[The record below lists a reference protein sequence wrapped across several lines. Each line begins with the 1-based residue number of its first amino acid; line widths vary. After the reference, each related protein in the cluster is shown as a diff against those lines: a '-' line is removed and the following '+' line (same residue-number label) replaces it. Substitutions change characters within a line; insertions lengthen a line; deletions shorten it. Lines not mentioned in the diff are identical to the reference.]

1 MLDQVLISAI
11 ALVFIFEGLLP
22 FIFPS
27 FWRRMMSEA
36 VKLDEKQLRL
46 MGLFS
51 IAVGMLVLFVV
62 A

>member
-22 FIFPS
+22 FVFPA

-36 VKLDEKQLRL
+36 IKLDEKQLRL